1 MWEENKL
8 SKLQEKLNIIK
19 EGGGKEKQ
27 EAQHKKGKL
36 TARERIDYLFDKGTF
51 HEINAFVEPEYDAF
65 GNRKPFLGDGVVT
78 GYGEIDGRTCFV
90 SAQDYT
96 VAGGSLGAAHGKKI
110 CKIMDM
116 ALEMR
121 CPYITLNDSGGARIE
136 EGITGLNEYAGIFRR
151 NTRLSG
157 VVPQIAAVLGPC
169 AGGVCYSAAICD
181 YIFMTEEKSQMY
193 ITGPSVVKAVIG
205 EDVTVD
211 ELGGA
216 RVHTEESGV
225 AHFSYPDDK
234 SCLDGVKKLLSFLP
248 NNDETPL
255 EITEYKGKDKSKKIY
270 DIVPDNSKKS
280 YDVRDVINAVFDE
293 NSLFEVQKNFASN
306 IVVGFARLGGKS
318 VGVVANQPA
327 VLGGSLDIDASDKS
341 ARFVRFCD
349 SFRIPVIT
357 LVDVPAF
364 MPGTKQEK
372 GGIIRHGAKLL
383 YAYAEATVPKITLI
397 MRKAYGG
404 AYIAMNSKSLGADL
418 VLAWPTAEIAV
429 MGASGAVEII
439 GKRAIAAAEDKAAK
453 RAELIEE
460 YNERFVNPYAAAGS
474 GVIDE
479 VIFPEETRE
488 RLLSSLKMLET
499 KLKGERHGNIPL

>member
-1 MWEENKL
+1 MWDSSKLNKL
-8 SKLQEKLNIIK
+8 KEKLETIK
-19 EGGGKEKQ
+19 TGGGSEKI
-27 EAQHKKGKL
+27 ENQHKKGKL
-36 TARERIDYLFDKGTF
+36 TARERIDYLFDEGTF
-51 HEINAFVEPEYDAF
+51 QEVNAFVMPEIDAY

-90 SAQDYT
+90 AAQDYT

-110 CKIMDM
+110 CRVMEM
-116 ALEMR
+116 ALEMK

-136 EGITGLNEYAGIFRR
+136 EGISGLNEYAGIFRR
-151 NTRLSG
+151 NTMMSG
-157 VVPQIAAVLGPC
+157 VVPQIAAVMGPC

-181 YIFMTEEKSQMY
+181 FIFMTEKNSQMY
-193 ITGPSVVKAVIG
+193 ITGPSVVRAVTG
-205 EDVTVD
+205 ENVTVD

-216 RVHTEESGV
+216 RVHSEESGV
-225 AHFSYPDDK
+225 AHFVYPDDK
-234 SCLDGVKKLLSFLP
+234 ACLDGIKKLLSYLP
-248 NNDETPL
+248 NN
-255 EITEYKGKDKSKKIY
+255 KDVESDFGEDIGEDRSEKLY
-270 DIVPDNSKKS
+270 DIVPENSRKC
-280 YDVRDVINAVFDE
+280 YDVRNVIEAVFD
-293 NSLFEVQKNFASN
+293 SGSFFEVHNNFAKN
-306 IVVGFARLGGKS
+306 IVVGFARLQGKT
-318 VGVVANQPA
+318 VGIVANQPA
-327 VLGGSLDIDASDKS
+327 FIGGSLDIDASDKS

-418 VLAWPTAEIAV
+418 VYAWPTAEIAV

-439 GKRAIAAAEDKAAK
+439 GKKQMASAEDKEQK
-453 RAELIEE
+453 KEELIEE
-460 YNERFVNPYAAAGS
+460 YNERFVNPYAAAGC

-479 VIFPEETRE
+479 VIFPEDTRKK
-488 RLLSSLKMLET
+488 LISALKMLVSKEHDV
-499 KLKGERHGNIPL
+499 RHGNIPL